1 MGIVIEHAS
10 PSLPPCLP
18 ACLPAC
24 LPSCLHASQLP
35 MKPKTLLLGCSGI
48 IIALVLAGL
57 GVVAYFFVYFG
68 PQWNGPTN
76 FAQQRFTLAA
86 NALGTPQRP
95 FDQTNNNWPTY
106 DRIRTT
112 AIAVHER
119 VLGYSVRQPRNSFK
133 GPEIFDANVDKP
145 DPALAQ
151 SLIAAMDA
159 AGVFADLDRL
169 VLDPRAVRPEGEGDV
184 MADGFPDLSIARHLT
199 RINSYRFRA
208 DFAKGNADAALVHLR
223 RNLALSKV
231 MNAQASMLEALVGS
245 AVSARVM
252 SDIRDAVFSA
262 SAPIPEPTLA
272 AFQSLV
278 ESTSLP
284 DLRVA
289 LEGERLI
296 SLSTLYTTLGSQR
309 IIASNRA
316 ANMNR
321 INQIYDQIIPLSAL
335 PAAERRAAANSVSN
349 SPLANSKLYPATTLL
364 LPAFSRLF
372 QSHDQ
377 IQLDRASTI
386 TFLAIERYRALN
398 NNPPATL
405 ADLGALLPSIPADP
419 FSRGGLICR
428 PDATT
433 PRGYVL
439 YSTGLDAADN
449 NRTLGPKTNF
459 DALQPASQG
468 TDFTVVPPYE
478 EAEKK

>member
-1 MGIVIEHAS
+1 
-10 PSLPPCLP
+10 
-18 ACLPAC
+18 
-24 LPSCLHASQLP
+24 
-35 MKPKTLLLGCSGI
+35 MKPKSLLLGCSGI

-57 GVVAYFFVYFG
+57 GVLAYFFVYFG

-76 FAQQRFTLAA
+76 FAEQRSTLAA
-86 NALGTPQRP
+86 NALATPQRP
-95 FDQTNNNWPTY
+95 FDQSSNNWPTY

-112 AIAVHER
+112 TIAVHER
-119 VLGYSVRQPRNSFK
+119 VLGYPVRQPRNTFK
-133 GPEIFDANVDKP
+133 WPDIFDANVDKP

-184 MADGFPDLSIARHLT
+184 MADGIPDLSIARHLT
-199 RINSYRFRA
+199 RVNSYRFRA
-208 DFAKGNADAALVHLR
+208 DFAKGNADAAIVHLR

-231 MNAQASMLEALVGS
+231 MNAQPSMVEALVGI
-245 AVSARVM
+245 AITARVT
-252 SDIRDAVFSA
+252 SDIRDAILGA
-262 SAPIPEPTLA
+262 AAPLPEPTLA

-289 LEGERLI
+289 LEGERLV
-296 SLSTLYTTLGSQR
+296 SLGTLYTTLGSQR
-309 IIASNRA
+309 IIPANRG

-335 PAAERRAAANSVSN
+335 PATERRASTRAVED
-349 SPLANSKLYPATTLL
+349 SPLANSKLYPANLL
-364 LPAFSRLF
+364 LPAFGKLF

-398 NNPPATL
+398 GKLPATL
-405 ADLGALLPSIPADP
+405 ADLGTLLPAIPPDP
-419 FSRGGLICR
+419 FSSSGLIYR
-428 PDATT
+428 PDPTS
-433 PRGYVL
+433 PRGYIL
-439 YSTGLDAADN
+439 YSTGFDAADN

-459 DALQPASQG
+459 ESLLASGQG

>member
-1 MGIVIEHAS
+1 
-10 PSLPPCLP
+10 
-18 ACLPAC
+18 
-24 LPSCLHASQLP
+24 
-35 MKPKTLLLGCSGI
+35 MKPQTLLLGCSGI
-48 IIALVLAGL
+48 IIALVLAIV
-57 GVVAYFFVYFG
+57 GVLAYFFVYFG
-68 PQWNGPTN
+68 PQWTGPTN
-76 FAQQRFTLAA
+76 FTQQRFTLAA

-95 FDQTNNNWPTY
+95 FDQSSNNWPTY

-112 AIAVHER
+112 TIAVHER
-119 VLGYSVRQPRNSFK
+119 VLGYPIRQPNSSFK
-133 GPEIFDANVDKP
+133 WPDIFDANVEKP
-145 DPALAQ
+145 DPALAE

-169 VLDPRAVRPEGEGDV
+169 VENPRAVRPEGEGDV
-184 MADGFPDLSIARHLT
+184 MADGVPDLSIARHLT

-208 DFAKGNADAALVHLR
+208 DLAKGNADAALVHLR

-231 MNAQASMLEALVGS
+231 MNAQASMLESLVGI

-252 SDIRDAVFSA
+252 SDIRDAILGA
-262 SAPIPEPTLA
+262 AAPLPEPTLA

-309 IIASNRA
+309 IIPSNRG

-335 PAAERRAAANSVSN
+335 PAAERRAAANSVSD
-349 SPLANSKLYPATTLL
+349 SPLANSRLYPATTLL

-377 IQLDRASTI
+377 IQLDLASTI

-398 NNPPATL
+398 NKPPATL

-419 FSRGGLICR
+419 FSASGLIYR

-439 YSTGLDAADN
+439 YSTGLDGVDN
-449 NRTLGPKTNF
+449 NRTPGPKTNF
-459 DALQPASQG
+459 ESLLASGQG

-478 EAEKK
+478 EIDKE